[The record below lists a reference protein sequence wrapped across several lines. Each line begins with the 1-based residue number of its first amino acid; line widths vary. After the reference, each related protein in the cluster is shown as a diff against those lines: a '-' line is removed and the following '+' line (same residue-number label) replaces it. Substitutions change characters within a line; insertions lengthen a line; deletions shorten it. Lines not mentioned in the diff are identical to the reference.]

1 MPETDLYMPVKTLF
15 ENMGYSVKAEVL
27 DADVLA
33 VKDGETVAVELKLS
47 LNLDVI
53 VQAAL
58 RQKVADKVYI
68 AVPPAKRAALKKR
81 QNISHVLRRLEIG
94 LITVREDEAKIT
106 FEAKEFDR
114 KGAISRS
121 KKTREKMMDEFSL
134 RHGDENV
141 GGTNGKTMTVYR
153 ERAILIAAL
162 SEKYGEIKM
171 ADIPYLSGNPRAKS
185 IIESNYYG
193 WFSKN
198 GKSYTITDK
207 CRKELK
213 SYAKL
218 KKTLLSEA
226 EGKKVK

>member
-33 VKDGETVAVELKLS
+33 VKDGETVAIELKLS

-114 KGAISRS
+114 RGAISRS

-134 RHGDENV
+134 RHGDEN
-141 GGTNGKTMTVYR
+141 
-153 ERAILIAAL
+153 
-162 SEKYGEIKM
+162 
-171 ADIPYLSGNPRAKS
+171 
-185 IIESNYYG
+185 
-193 WFSKN
+193 
-198 GKSYTITDK
+198 
-207 CRKELK
+207 
-213 SYAKL
+213 
-218 KKTLLSEA
+218 
-226 EGKKVK
+226 

>member
-1 MPETDLYMPVKTLF
+1 MPETDLYNPVKNLLT
-15 ENMGYSVKAEVL
+15 EMGYSVKAEIM
-27 DADVLA
+27 DADVFG
-33 VKDGETVAVELKLS
+33 VKGEETVAVELKLS

-68 AVPPAKRAALKKR
+68 AVPPAKRASLKKR

-94 LITVREDEAKIT
+94 LITVREDEAKIS
-106 FEAKEFDR
+106 FEAKAFDR
-114 KGAISRS
+114 KGAVSRA
-121 KKTREKMMDEFSL
+121 KKTKEKMMDEFTL

-162 SEKYGEIKM
+162 SEKYGEIKLS
-171 ADIPYLSGNPRAKS
+171 DIPYLSGNPKAKS

-193 WFSKN
+193 WFIKN
-198 GKSYTITDK
+198 DKKYSITDK

-218 KKTLLSEA
+218 KKTLLAEA
-226 EGKKVK
+226 EGNKVK

>member
-1 MPETDLYMPVKTLF
+1 MPETDLYSPVKKLLA
-15 ENMGYSVKAEVL
+15 EMGYSVKAEIM
-27 DADVLA
+27 DADVFG
-33 VKDGETVAVELKLS
+33 VKGEETIAVELKLS

-68 AVPPAKRAALKKR
+68 AVPPAKRSGLKKR

-94 LITVREDEAKIT
+94 LITVREDEAKIS

-114 KGAISRS
+114 KAAITRA
-121 KKTREKMMDEFSL
+121 KKTKEKMMDEFTL

-153 ERAILIAAL
+153 ERAILLAAL
-162 SEKYGEIKM
+162 SEKYGEIKI
-171 ADIPYLSGNPRAKS
+171 ADIPYLSGNPKAKS

-193 WFSKN
+193 WFYKKDKLYGITEE
-198 GKSYTITDK
+198 GK
-207 CRKELK
+207 KELK
-213 SYAKL
+213 KYAKL
-218 KKTLLSEA
+218 KKTLLFEA
-226 EGKKVK
+226 EGK